1 MANYSI
7 KGHVN
12 AEYHDIMDQRN
23 AYFNAIYLDLMATP
37 GQDLNITH
45 DIEDQ
50 LMRMDINHFPDR
62 MYGIEPIP
70 ASYLTCNWSYKCC
83 IITQEFAWG
92 SLETEAFPDFEVN
105 GIYYSKPLSVEYCQT
120 GIFLWEHYPYERD
133 SNYTNPAYENP
144 GLSFTVPYW
153 ICRADGFDPST
164 R

>member
-1 MANYSI
+1 
-7 KGHVN
+7 
-12 AEYHDIMDQRN
+12 MDQRN

-70 ASYLTCNWSYKCC
+70 ASYLPASGVTNVVSLLKNS
-83 IITQEFAWG
+83 AWG

-105 GIYYSKPLSVEYCQT
+105 GIYYSKPLSVEYRQT
-120 GIFLWEHYPYERD
+120 GIFLWEHDPYEPD

-153 ICRADGFDPST
+153 ICRADGFILPPDN
-164 R
+164 

>member
-1 MANYSI
+1 MNGSI
-7 KGHVN
+7 IIGLRMNSPISDNQESGVQETVEDYFAYNFGHDVIYAYLLLEGDQRTIGKLFYQGYVN

-70 ASYLTCNWSYKCC
+70 AS
-83 IITQEFAWG
+83 
-92 SLETEAFPDFEVN
+92 
-105 GIYYSKPLSVEYCQT
+105 
-120 GIFLWEHYPYERD
+120 
-133 SNYTNPAYENP
+133 
-144 GLSFTVPYW
+144 
-153 ICRADGFDPST
+153 
-164 R
+164 